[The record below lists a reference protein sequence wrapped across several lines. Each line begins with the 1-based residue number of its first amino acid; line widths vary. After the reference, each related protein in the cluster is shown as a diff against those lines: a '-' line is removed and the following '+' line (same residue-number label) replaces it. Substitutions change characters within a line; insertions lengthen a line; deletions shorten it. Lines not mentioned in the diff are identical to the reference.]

1 MYFDNVYQNATATFD
16 EEMYLEYL
24 NDVVAPYVR
33 KHAGGQ
39 HGTERAAFFYDIAK
53 HHKTPKVL
61 RWLKKHKCD
70 RFEIHDNFTCKHQMV
85 DVELAVTSHT

>member
-24 NDVVAPYVR
+24 NDVVAPYLY
-33 KHAGGQ
+33 KHGGGQ

-70 RFEIHDNFTCKHQMV
+70 RFEIHANFTCKHQMV
-85 DVELAVTSHT
+85 DVALAVTSHT